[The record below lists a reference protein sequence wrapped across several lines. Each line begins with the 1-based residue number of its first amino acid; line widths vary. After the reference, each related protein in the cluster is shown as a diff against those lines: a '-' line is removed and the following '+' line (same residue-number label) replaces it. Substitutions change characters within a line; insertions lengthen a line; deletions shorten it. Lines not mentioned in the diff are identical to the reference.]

1 MTKAA
6 CMHTH
11 THTSF
16 KTFAPFYVSPTGASL
31 AKKPHNP
38 VGWPADGSISDYF
51 LSKFMNT

>member
-1 MTKAA
+1 
-6 CMHTH
+6 MHTH